1 MSTPKPP
8 ATCPF
13 ASHSLAVFP
22 ATNASQA
29 DSSPPALAPLA
40 PLAIAGNAPAPPV
53 EHGSLLQF
61 SDDPIACMRRLHRK
75 HGDLAILQEGGQKLA
90 FVFSPELNRQI
101 LADSDT
107 FQSQFFAVRGSRNSA
122 QRRVTSGLLSQNGTE
137 HRDTRRL
144 LKDVFAKK
152 ALPGYH
158 GIICRLTD
166 ELTTRWNRESHVDL
180 NGEMVQFMLRM
191 TSALLFGLDDPEF
204 AEKLGRLID
213 RWTHRNHEVGMGAL
227 VSAPQFARGYELLL
241 QQAEELESSIR
252 EMFARH
258 RSGNSDGLNILH
270 LLMQATES
278 GGSMTDDQLTGHAT
292 LLFAAAHLTT
302 AHTFSWTLFLLAQH
316 PEVLARLTHELQTH
330 VAGDVPTLDEL
341 EQLKYL
347 DAVIRE
353 SMRILPASSYSQRVT
368 AGATSLGPLQLNPGT
383 PVIFSQFITHHRA
396 DLYEQPDR
404 FIPERWEHIAPSPYA
419 YLPFGAGPRMCI
431 GAPLAVV
438 EIRTALTII
447 LKRFHFQI
455 EPSCTVDGRVIST
468 MLGPTT
474 PIPASLLPAC
484 QLPRTVPVNGSIH
497 SLVELPP
504 AALPATQRRAA

>member
-1 MSTPKPP
+1 MSNPQTPSG
-8 ATCPF
+8 CPF
-13 ASHSLAVFP
+13 ANRPLSVFP
-22 ATNASQA
+22 AAQASQA
-29 DSSPPALAPLA
+29 TAGGTAP
-40 PLAIAGNAPAPPV
+40 I
-53 EHGSLLQF
+53 EFGSLLQF

-75 HGDLAILQEGGQKLA
+75 HGDLAVLQDGGQKLA
-90 FVFSPELNRQI
+90 FVFSPDLNRHV
-101 LADSDT
+101 LADSDS
-107 FQSQFFAVRGSRNSA
+107 FQSQFFAVRGSRNSS
-122 QRRVTSGLLSQNGTE
+122 QRRVTSGLLSQNGAE

-158 GIICRLTD
+158 GIICRLTN
-166 ELTTRWNRESHVDL
+166 ELTSRWSSESQVDL

-191 TSALLFGLDDPEF
+191 TSALLFGLDDPAF
-204 AEKLGRLID
+204 AERLGLLID

-241 QQAEELESSIR
+241 QQAEELEASIR

-258 RSGNSDGLNILH
+258 RNGSSDGLNILH

-316 PEVLARLTHELQTH
+316 PDVLARLSHELQTQ
-330 VAGDVPTLDEL
+330 VAGDVPTLEEL

-368 AGATSLGPLQLNPGT
+368 AAAVSLGPLQLTPGT

-404 FIPERWEHIAPSPYA
+404 FMPERWERITPSPYA

-431 GAPLAVV
+431 GAPLAIV
-438 EIRTALTII
+438 EIRTALVIM

-455 EPSCTVDGRVIST
+455 QPCSTVDGRVIST

-474 PIPASLLPAC
+474 PIPAQLLAPD
-484 QLPRTVPVNGSIH
+484 QMPQTVPVAGSIH

-504 AALPATQRRAA
+504 AAVMTPQRRAA

>member
-1 MSTPKPP
+1 
-8 ATCPF
+8 
-13 ASHSLAVFP
+13 
-22 ATNASQA
+22 
-29 DSSPPALAPLA
+29 
-40 PLAIAGNAPAPPV
+40 
-53 EHGSLLQF
+53 
-61 SDDPIACMRRLHRK
+61 
-75 HGDLAILQEGGQKLA
+75 
-90 FVFSPELNRQI
+90 
-101 LADSDT
+101 
-107 FQSQFFAVRGSRNSA
+107 
-122 QRRVTSGLLSQNGTE
+122 
-137 HRDTRRL
+137 
-144 LKDVFAKK
+144 
-152 ALPGYH
+152 
-158 GIICRLTD
+158 
-166 ELTTRWNRESHVDL
+166 
-180 NGEMVQFMLRM
+180 MVQFMLRM

-316 PEVLARLTHELQTH
+316 PDVLARLTHELQTH

-438 EIRTALTII
+438 EIRTALTIM

-474 PIPASLLPAC
+474 PIPASLLPAN